1 MTSGFRV
8 EAMTPVAAERIYDLL
23 ADARAWKN
31 WAPLVSYSELIRQ
44 GTPDPLG
51 AGAIRRIGGLGFLRV
66 DEEILEARPPH
77 YQRYTAVRGLPAS
90 HYRGEVHLDSVDSAT
105 RLVWTGTFEPR
116 IPASGWLLA
125 TSLRLVIRA
134 IVTRAI
140 AVAER
145 DTCTDD

>member
-8 EAMTPVAAERIYDLL
+8 ERLTPVAPEPIYNLL
-23 ADARAWKN
+23 ADAPAWKD

-66 DEEILEARPPH
+66 DEEILEAQPPH
-77 YQRYTAVRGLPAS
+77 YHCYTAVRGIPVS
-90 HYRGEVHLDSVDSAT
+90 HYRGEVHLDSIDGGT

-116 IPASGWLLA
+116 IPGSGRLLA
-125 TSLRLVIRA
+125 TLLRLA
-134 IVTRAI
+134 IGAIATRAI
-140 AVAER
+140 AVAEQHAS
-145 DTCTDD
+145 TDG